1 MHLNNIKHTLYPY
14 QERDMNNVIESLK
27 LNRKVCFVAQTS
39 YGKTI
44 SFSTVAKWYRETYN
58 KKALVLCHRE
68 ELVNQSAK
76 ALINLGMTVE
86 KIVPSVRRYHHAAD
100 VYIGMEMTLHNRIK
114 KNPNFLKDVGLVI
127 IDECHLGNFDKH
139 VNNFKTQKI
148 LGFTATPTR
157 NERITYWKCP
167 RCKSISNEVDECC
180 GNEMEEWSRPFRMA
194 DIFYDIVVGASN
206 DELIEFGSIVKD
218 INFVEHFSDMS
229 TLKTDGKGEFTTE
242 SQNNVYANSDAVFNC
257 LLNYEALCKGKKTI
271 IFNPS
276 ARVNKMIYEQFKESG
291 YNIRM
296 YDSVN
301 ETDLTRKQTVKWFEE
316 NDDAILCNVAC
327 FTTGFDS
334 KEVQAI
340 ILNRAIGSLS
350 LFLQCV
356 GRGARAS
363 NKIYKDSFIVVDGGG
378 NIERHNA
385 WSSDRD
391 WRKIF
396 FEGIGKDKAKRE
408 TPLNVSQCENCGY
421 LFPRS
426 ESTCPECGHVVPT
439 RVKPERQP
447 GETILT
453 PIDSVPLPDGKKIA
467 KYAIGRNEDIHFCF
481 KVMYEQILDLFRFNL
496 VSKAQYLSNKN
507 DGRLDKRLGEII
519 SPVYFTLIS
528 TPEFKSDTNRTL
540 KYVTKKTIEK
550 LDKFYNV

>member
-1 MHLNNIKHTLYPY
+1 
-14 QERDMNNVIESLK
+14 
-27 LNRKVCFVAQTS
+27 
-39 YGKTI
+39 
-44 SFSTVAKWYRETYN
+44 
-58 KKALVLCHRE
+58 
-68 ELVNQSAK
+68 
-76 ALINLGMTVE
+76 

-100 VYIGMEMTLHNRIK
+100 IYIGMEMTLHNRIK

-139 VNNFKTQKI
+139 VSNFKTQKI

-167 RCKSISNEVDECC
+167 RCKSVSNEVDECC

-194 DIFYDIVVGASN
+194 DIFDDIVTGASN

-276 ARVNKMIYEQFKESG
+276 ARVNKMICEQFKEAG

-363 NKIYKDSFIVVDGGG
+363 NKIYKGSFIVVDGGG

-385 WSSDRD
+385 CSS
-391 WRKIF
+391 
-396 FEGIGKDKAKRE
+396 
-408 TPLNVSQCENCGY
+408 
-421 LFPRS
+421 
-426 ESTCPECGHVVPT
+426 
-439 RVKPERQP
+439 
-447 GETILT
+447 
-453 PIDSVPLPDGKKIA
+453 
-467 KYAIGRNEDIHFCF
+467 
-481 KVMYEQILDLFRFNL
+481 
-496 VSKAQYLSNKN
+496 
-507 DGRLDKRLGEII
+507 
-519 SPVYFTLIS
+519 
-528 TPEFKSDTNRTL
+528 
-540 KYVTKKTIEK
+540 
-550 LDKFYNV
+550 